1 MIGADTVTVAQR
13 STAAPR
19 PRSSP
24 LTRRIGYAVAVA
36 VNLALLLLTLVW
48 PGWQVVPFLTPAAAE
63 VIPVFVASLIAGMA
77 VNVVNLIADNRVL
90 WSMGEIVGAI
100 FAFAVALRLW
110 QVFPFDFGSSM
121 FDWTLFVRLLLAL
134 AMFGCAVAVITHIV
148 RLVRLAFRGAR
159 SH

>member
-1 MIGADTVTVAQR
+1 VTVAQR
-13 STAAPR
+13 STPALR
-19 PRSSP
+19 PRSNP

-36 VNLALLLLTLVW
+36 VNLALLLLTIVW

-77 VNVVNLIADNRVL
+77 VNLVNLITDSSVL

-110 QVFPFDFGSSM
+110 QVFPFDFGSST
-121 FDWTLFVRLLLAL
+121 FDWTLLVRALLVLAMVGCLIAVVAHVVRL
-134 AMFGCAVAVITHIV
+134 I
-148 RLVRLAFRGAR
+148 RLASGGWR
-159 SH
+159 SQ